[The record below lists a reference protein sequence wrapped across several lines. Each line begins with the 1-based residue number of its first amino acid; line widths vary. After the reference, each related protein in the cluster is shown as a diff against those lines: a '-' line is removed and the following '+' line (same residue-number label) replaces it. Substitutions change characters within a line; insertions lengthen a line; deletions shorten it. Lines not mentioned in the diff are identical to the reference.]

1 MRRGC
6 SRGDD
11 DDDGDD
17 DGGDDDGGD
26 GCADYGDD
34 SLSCTICIGVRNS

>member
-11 DDDGDD
+11 DDDD
-17 DGGDDDGGD
+17 DGGDDDGYD
-26 GCADYGDD
+26 GYGDD